1 MENSIINT
9 ARKSYSRVLGSVAAY
24 IVISIALIYL
34 ADIITLITIG
44 PDRFIALEENSYY
57 LWGMQLLPYFIA
69 FPLFILFVRKMPSA
83 KRESSP
89 ISAEEFGYIFLIS
102 QGISMAG
109 SIISGWVVSFFEMI
123 LGHEIANTTSELIDK
138 TPIWIIIIIVV
149 IVGPIVEEM
158 IFRKLMIDKLS
169 VYGDRLA
176 VVVSAVSFG
185 IFHGNFYQLFYATA
199 LGFVFGY
206 MYTKT
211 GRSQYNCLLHM
222 AVNFMGTIPSL
233 LTLDAYER
241 LSSLPEDAMIQGNL
255 IIDYYLVTFTSYL
268 QIGLAIAG
276 AIILIN
282 AIRKRKIEF
291 TNNQSLVLDKK
302 DYPRVVFLSFGSIAF
317 LVVCI
322 AECIFSLFVQ

>member
-83 KRESSP
+83 KRESQPMSF
-89 ISAEEFGYIFLIS
+89 EEFGCIFLIS
-102 QGISMAG
+102 QAISMAG
-109 SIISGWVVSFFEMI
+109 SMLSNLIVSIFEML
-123 LGHEIANTTSELIDK
+123 LGREIANTTSELIDK
-138 TPIWIIIIIVV
+138 TPIWIIILIVV

-158 IFRKLMIDKLS
+158 IFRKVMIDKLS

-176 VVVSAVSFG
+176 VVVSAVAFG
-185 IFHGNFYQLFYATA
+185 IFHGNFYQIFYATA
-199 LGFVFGY
+199 LGLVLGY

-222 AVNFMGTIPSL
+222 AINFMGTIPSL
-233 LTLDAYER
+233 LTMNAYER
-241 LSSLPEDAMIQGNL
+241 LNSLPEDAIIEGNL
-255 IIDYYLVTFTSYL
+255 IIDYYLVMFTSYL

-276 AIILIN
+276 VVLLIS
-282 AIRKRKIEF
+282 AIRNHKIKF
-291 TNNQSLVLDKK
+291 TDNNGLLLERK
-302 DYPRVVFLSFGSIAF
+302 DYPRVVLLSFGSIAF

-322 AECIFSLFVQ
+322 TECILSLFA